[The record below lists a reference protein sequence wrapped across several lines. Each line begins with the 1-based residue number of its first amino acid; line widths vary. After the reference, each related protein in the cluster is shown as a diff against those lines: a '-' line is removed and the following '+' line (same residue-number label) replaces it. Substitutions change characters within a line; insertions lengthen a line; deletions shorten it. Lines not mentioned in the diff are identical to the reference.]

1 MKKVSKII
9 FLFFLIITTPAF
21 SQDCNCYDNEV
32 IMIADANI
40 LYDGDGNVFLSG
52 KCLEVRRIYFLR
64 DGLEVEENQV
74 ACKSSN
80 RKLFRIHKKFE
91 LVGSDEKDFRKK
103 INDLSNHL
111 TEYVLNITVKKENII
126 EQISPILTYES
137 FNVKYDNN
145 EKAQWVPTKIDPMP
159 ALKIDNNDKAKG
171 KKQKLTS
178 EQLYEKAWE
187 EYQQENYNK
196 ALQSV
201 NELIDNYNEHAAAY
215 YELKAYILINLK
227 RNKEIIETCNKALKL
242 YPNNPVFYDIRGNTY
257 YFEFM
262 PDSALAD
269 YRRLLELE
277 KGNARYYNNYLK
289 LLNELRKDNEMQ
301 KVFAV
306 FENEKEAGTSFESEK
321 FLGDVYFYAALP
333 YGRKENY
340 EKAIELLTHAIKEK
354 PTASMY
360 YNNRAMYYIEIEE
373 NDKAMRDFDKAISLD
388 PEVPSYY
395 VNRTRSHFK
404 NNDHVSGRKDLL
416 KALSMGDSDNGIYAD
431 LAITYLIDK
440 DYEKAA
446 HYYAIYNEK
455 VTNNIVT
462 LGNYAYVLLELNDV
476 PKAKMNFE
484 KAYAIDP
491 KEIDIVIGL
500 MAIAHLEKQNN
511 SLARLKNDFVK
522 KFPERKLSKSLL
534 DELENE
540 GYSYSDNFKKLWQQ
554 LF

>member
-9 FLFFLIITTPAF
+9 FLFFLIITAPAM
-21 SQDCNCYDNEV
+21 SQDCDCFDGNKIV
-32 IMIADANI
+32 LADAV
-40 LYDGDGNVFLSG
+40 LEYDKNNNAILSG
-52 KCLEVRRIYFLR
+52 RCLESRRVYIVRN
-64 DGLEVEENQV
+64 GLEVEETQV
-74 ACKSSN
+74 VCESLDRRSYM
-80 RKLFRIHKKFE
+80 IDKKFNFLE
-91 LVGSDEKDFRKK
+91 SRENNFYGK
-103 INDLSNHL
+103 INHL
-111 TEYVLNITVKKENII
+111 ANTLEKFVLLITVNKQNKIENIT
-126 EQISPILTYES
+126 SLFTYETI
-137 FNVKYDNN
+137 NTKYQGNQNLMVPPPMLPIIGEGIQSNN
-145 EKAQWVPTKIDPMP
+145 K
-159 ALKIDNNDKAKG
+159 
-171 KKQKLTS
+171 KLTS

-404 NNDHVSGRKDLL
+404 NNDQENGRKDLL
-416 KALSMGDSDNGIYAD
+416 KALSLGASDNGIYAD